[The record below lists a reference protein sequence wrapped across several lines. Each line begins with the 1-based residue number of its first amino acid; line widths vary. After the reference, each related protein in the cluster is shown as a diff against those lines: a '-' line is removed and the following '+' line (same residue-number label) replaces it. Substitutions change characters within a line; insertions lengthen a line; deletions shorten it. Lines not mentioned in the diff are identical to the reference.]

1 MGFWGALLIFIY
13 GWIFDEEEGLRHL
26 RQLLL
31 PLRRAGRR
39 WELAFALQNLG
50 RLIYTQL
57 PDEAPDPHLA
67 EALQHLTEALA
78 LFQELRDELESGYTL
93 RLLGVVRMMQRHFPE
108 ARDHLLAAQAKLEA
122 CGDQA
127 NAASINWLLADIHL
141 RLGEYEMAFGYLRR
155 MRQAY
160 ADRSLQSDALSRESY
175 EALRYSTIDHA
186 KQTREQTLA
195 LVREAGDDFSL
206 AWSAW
211 EMGEIYRV
219 AGEVVTAR
227 QWYEQARVLFEKAQ
241 DKSGNIF
248 YHRGLGDIAHALGD
262 YGEAQRQFQAS
273 LNATQQMKHEW
284 GAAYALAGLGR
295 ASLALGEHE
304 LAHRHFL
311 EALRKAYKIGDGGIL
326 MLVMTGIAGLYAAHG
341 QEERAVELC
350 TLVDHEPMSWRETK
364 EQAAAALAAAT
375 AALPPERLS
384 AARERSHG
392 SDIWKTAERVRQEMS
407 GSTLLAR

>member
-1 MGFWGALLIFIY
+1 
-13 GWIFDEEEGLRHL
+13 
-26 RQLLL
+26 
-31 PLRRAGRR
+31 
-39 WELAFALQNLG
+39 
-50 RLIYTQL
+50 
-57 PDEAPDPHLA
+57 
-67 EALQHLTEALA
+67 
-78 LFQELRDELESGYTL
+78 
-93 RLLGVVRMMQRHFPE
+93 MMQRHFPE

-141 RLGEYEMAFGYLRR
+141 RLGEYETAFGYLRR

-186 KQTREQTLA
+186 KETREQTLA
-195 LVREAGDDFSL
+195 LVREAGDDFNV
-206 AWSAW
+206 AWSTW

-219 AGEVVTAR
+219 AGDYLTAR
-227 QWYEQARVLFEKAQ
+227 QWYEQARVSFEKAQ
-241 DKSGNIF
+241 DKSGSIF

-273 LNATQQMKHEW
+273 LNATQQIKHEW

-326 MLVMTGIAGLYAAHG
+326 MFVITGIAGLYAACG

-350 TLVDHEPMSWRETK
+350 ALVAHQPMSWRETK
-364 EQAAAALAAAT
+364 EQAAAVLATAS

-407 GSTLLAR
+407 SSTFWSASHVAGFTSETT